1 MHKKFKNN
9 KASGLDNIPI
19 KVWKMGALNMQLLE
33 VWNRTLNGNRVK
45 IWVKSGIIPLP
56 KKGDLG
62 DTGSYRGI
70 SLTVLAVK
78 I

>member
-1 MHKKFKNN
+1 
-9 KASGLDNIPI
+9 
-19 KVWKMGALNMQLLE
+19 MGALNMHLLE
-33 VWNRTLNGNRVK
+33 VWNRTLNGNRAK

-62 DTGSYRGI
+62 GTGSYGGI
-70 SLTVLAVK
+70 SLTVVAAK

>member
-1 MHKKFKNN
+1 
-9 KASGLDNIPI
+9 
-19 KVWKMGALNMQLLE
+19 MGALNMQLLE
-33 VWNRTLNGNRVK
+33 VWNRTLNGSRAK

-70 SLTVLAVK
+70 SLTVVAAK